1 MDLQRRDEFKQKL
14 YDLTPADGKSIG
26 NAALRGLLHD
36 AFPNETFSLDDY
48 WDLRNSLIADG
59 KLEKGRGHGGSVRRV
74 ITVVEPVA
82 VVNATGSVVPAAG
95 PVQVV
100 VAEAQCHLVFDRKF
114 NMMETAADVT
124 IEERSLGR
132 GGKQVVKQ
140 MWWHCGVLVTSA
152 VAEVQLQCTTMLVIA
167 GRGQR
172 RGFQRHPALSG
183 SRHRLA
189 SSAEEDLR
197 KGKCPPRPQI
207 SRG

>member
-1 MDLQRRDEFKQKL
+1 MNYPLSGSRAPSQ
-14 YDLTPADGKSIG
+14 
-26 NAALRGLLHD
+26 NLRG
-36 AFPNETFSLDDY
+36 ETRESEAVGL
-48 WDLRNSLIADG
+48 G
-59 KLEKGRGHGGSVRRV
+59 GRLQ
-74 ITVVEPVA
+74 
-82 VVNATGSVVPAAG
+82 AG
-95 PVQVV
+95 CRLG
-100 VAEAQCHLVFDRKF
+100 AQCHLVFDRKF

-152 VAEVQLQCTTMLVIA
+152 VAEVQLQFTTMLVIA

-189 SSAEEDLR
+189 SSAGEDLR

>member
-1 MDLQRRDEFKQKL
+1 MRRPTDCAGCTMLQHPVGRRTAL
-14 YDLTPADGKSIG
+14 VAPCCSTPSHPYFAPSAENVKCPL
-26 NAALRGLLHD
+26 ARG
-36 AFPNETFSLDDY
+36 ARFS
-48 WDLRNSLIADG
+48 
-59 KLEKGRGHGGSVRRV
+59 
-74 ITVVEPVA
+74 
-82 VVNATGSVVPAAG
+82 VPLPAI
-95 PVQVV
+95 P
-100 VAEAQCHLVFDRKF
+100 QCHLVFDGKF

-189 SSAEEDLR
+189 SSAGEDLR

>member
-1 MDLQRRDEFKQKL
+1 MRHSSSVTAGVPVGAREE
-14 YDLTPADGKSIG
+14 S
-26 NAALRGLLHD
+26 
-36 AFPNETFSLDDY
+36 E
-48 WDLRNSLIADG
+48 
-59 KLEKGRGHGGSVRRV
+59 LES
-74 ITVVEPVA
+74 
-82 VVNATGSVVPAAG
+82 S
-95 PVQVV
+95 
-100 VAEAQCHLVFDRKF
+100 AQCHLVFDRKF

-124 IEERSLGR
+124 IEERSRGR

-152 VAEVQLQCTTMLVIA
+152 VAEVQLQFTTMLVIA

-172 RGFQRHPALSG
+172 RGFQTHPALSG

-189 SSAEEDLR
+189 SSAGEDLR

>member
-1 MDLQRRDEFKQKL
+1 LKYSAE
-14 YDLTPADGKSIG
+14 
-26 NAALRGLLHD
+26 
-36 AFPNETFSLDDY
+36 E
-48 WDLRNSLIADG
+48 
-59 KLEKGRGHGGSVRRV
+59 
-74 ITVVEPVA
+74 
-82 VVNATGSVVPAAG
+82 ATD
-95 PVQVV
+95 
-100 VAEAQCHLVFDRKF
+100 QCHLVFDRKF

-152 VAEVQLQCTTMLVIA
+152 VAEVQLQFTTMLVIA

-172 RGFQRHPALSG
+172 RGFQTHPALSG

-189 SSAEEDLR
+189 SSAGEDLR